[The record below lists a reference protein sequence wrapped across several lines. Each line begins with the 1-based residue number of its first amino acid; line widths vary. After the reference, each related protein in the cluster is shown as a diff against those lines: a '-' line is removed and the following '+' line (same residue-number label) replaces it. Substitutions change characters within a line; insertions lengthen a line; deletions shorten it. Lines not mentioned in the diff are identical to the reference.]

1 MSKYAK
7 INSENIVENVILCED
22 TYIGTQAGHHIKVTE
37 NTNEPLIG
45 FEYNLEKNRFTSPK
59 PYESWILNQDT
70 LIWESPVGP
79 KPTDT
84 FYRWDEESTNW
95 KKLSE

>member
-1 MSKYAK
+1 M
-7 INSENIVENVILCED
+7 EG
-22 TYIGTQAGHHIKVTE
+22 TYILVSSD
-37 NTNEPLIG
+37 TNEPTIG
-45 FEYNLEKNRFTSPK
+45 FEYNSEKDKFTSPK
-59 PYESWILNQDT
+59 PHESWVLNQDT

-84 FYRWDEESTNW
+84 FYRWDEESTTW